1 MHGAKVKIQCKSY
14 SLVNDKFRKT
24 HIIIGS
30 VKDTSPESLV
40 FGTGALSSLISLVS
54 STEGL

>member
-1 MHGAKVKIQCKSY
+1 MHGAKVNTQCKSY
-14 SLVNDKFRKT
+14 FIVNDKFHKT

-40 FGTGALSSLISLVS
+40 FGTGALSSFTSFVS